1 MVKVHKR
8 GDAVEASS
16 YAGCLKQK
24 FLESIS
30 SEERGRIDEKTQTFL
45 SLVAEEAPQKAFN
58 SNRFRNLGTACSR
71 FGSWNGG
78 RDASWV
84 CRRKEAFDNRCKLG
98 EARLRKMSTGL
109 NAKNTVWPFLR

>member
-1 MVKVHKR
+1 MAFVKLPERSKLK
-8 GDAVEASS
+8 
-16 YAGCLKQK
+16 AGCLKQK

-84 CRRKEAFDNRCKLG
+84 CRRKEAFDNRYKLG